1 MANSNSEVSRELK
14 NKIYAFRVLYGN
26 LLKKA
31 HGILFK
37 QNLLLH
43 LGEALAKL
51 IQSDVQPTQS
61 CLNMH
66 DN

>member
-31 HGILFK
+31 HTKIRTFHIK
-37 QNLLLH
+37 NETVCCMNLK
-43 LGEALAKL
+43 G
-51 IQSDVQPTQS
+51 
-61 CLNMH
+61 
-66 DN
+66 

>member
-31 HGILFK
+31 HTKIRTFHIK
-37 QNLLLH
+37 N
-43 LGEALAKL
+43 E
-51 IQSDVQPTQS
+51 ST
-61 CLNMH
+61 
-66 DN
+66 